1 MDHLT
6 LYDSAAMDLEGKV
19 QSAIVV
25 GERFI
30 GSCKGLHAEMRDLD
44 ILSARVSRAFSAVPY
59 VFPRSPRILNT
70 PCCGLEA

>member
-25 GERFI
+25 GERFL
-30 GSCKGLHAEMRDLD
+30 GSCRGLHAEMRDLD
-44 ILSARVSRAFSAVPY
+44 LLSARVSRAFPAAAPY
-59 VFPRSPRILNT
+59 VPSEPWNSPCR
-70 PCCGLEA
+70 GREA